1 MKTIILDTNFLTIP
15 YQFGVDIFEEIGKV
29 ITGNYELITLE
40 GVVKE
45 LGQMSQEKGKDSV
58 AAKIG
63 LELIKKKGVK
73 VVKTQ
78 EKNVD
83 DAILELAS
91 EQTLVA
97 TNDKKLIKSLKH
109 KNVKVL
115 YLRSKNRLVLE

>member
-1 MKTIILDTNFLTIP
+1 
-15 YQFGVDIFEEIGKV
+15 
-29 ITGNYELITLE
+29 
-40 GVVKE
+40 
-45 LGQMSQEKGKDSV
+45 MSQEKGKDSV